1 MFFGGVKRS
10 ASLPCCTGMETELE
24 SAEGVMSEDPLAGH
38 LADGDPGAPGELV
51 ERHQA
56 ELCRYARSLLRDGPA
71 AEDAVQT
78 AFEKASVALGKYP
91 KERIESLSLRPWLYR
106 ITLNVVRN
114 VWRDGRREVPVAE
127 TPEPSEERFR
137 AVSGSGSESGDKE
150 AWMDA
155 LQVLGRLSERQRV
168 AVVLRYVEDLPYA
181 EVAERTGWPENTCK
195 TLVRRGVQ
203 RLGVLLSGG
212 SDAKNENGDWK

>member
-1 MFFGGVKRS
+1 
-10 ASLPCCTGMETELE
+10 
-24 SAEGVMSEDPLAGH
+24 
-38 LADGDPGAPGELV
+38 V
-51 ERHQA
+51 ERHHA
-56 ELCRYARSLLRDGPA
+56 ELRRYARSLLRNGPA

-78 AFEKASVALGKYP
+78 AFEKAFVALGKYS
-91 KERIESLSLRPWLYR
+91 KERIETLSLRPWLYR

-114 VWRDGRREVPVAE
+114 VWRDGRREVPVSE

-137 AVSGSGSESGDKE
+137 AVSGSGSEAGDKE

-155 LQVLGRLSERQRV
+155 LEALGRLSERQRV